1 MVEVDVLIALT
12 LFSKVLSGRYIR
24 QMDLRGEQYQ
34 GLNKLVFLITFI
46 VTGFV
51 QTIKEVPQ
59 IMGDGMLSLRKTL

>member
-24 QMDLRGEQYQ
+24 QMDVRGEQYH

-46 VTGFV
+46 VTGIV